1 MKKPSFLVDFSLLK
15 ENRDFRM
22 VFIARLVSILA
33 LGLMMVA
40 VPIQVHDMTHS
51 TFAVGLIMALDGT
64 GMFIGLLLGGVL
76 ADRYER
82 KALILF
88 ARCTCGVGFIAM
100 TFNAMLPEPSLIV
113 LYILSLWNGF
123 FAALGVTALMACMQ
137 VIVGRENIP
146 SAAALSMFTVRAGM
160 VLSPAIGGFIIAV
173 GQVSWNYGLAAVGTF
188 LTLLPLLKLPKMRA
202 EVQKDETPW
211 QSLTIG
217 VKFLFQHRLVGS
229 VVALGT
235 LETLATAVKVMFPV
249 LAFDVY
255 GGTATEA
262 GLLYSAMPLGA
273 MFGALTSGWVN
284 QSDKPGMIMV
294 WSTLGVFISI
304 VGIGY
309 VHHYLLLLAVLVV
322 FGYLGSVTKIIQYSL
337 VQGHTPNHLM
347 GRVSSLWTAQDVSG
361 HSIGAL
367 GLGALG
373 KVMAPGASILAF
385 GLGAFGIGSVMA
397 IGFATLRKTAM
408 FDPKLTPIKNE
419 SS

>member
-1 MKKPSFLVDFSLLK
+1 MKKSSFLVDFSLLK

-22 VFIARLVSILA
+22 VFIARLVSVLA

-51 TFAVGLIMALDGT
+51 TFAVGLIMALDGC

-82 KALILF
+82 KRLILL
-88 ARCTCGVGFIAM
+88 ARGICGVGFVFM
-100 TFNAMLPEPSLIV
+100 TLNAMLPDPSLIV
-113 LYILSLWNGF
+113 LYFLSLWNGF

-160 VLSPAIGGFIIAV
+160 VLSPAIGGLIIAT
-173 GQVSWNYGLAAVGTF
+173 GEVSWNYGIAAAITF
-188 LTLLPLLKLPKMRA
+188 LTLLPLLQLPKMRA

-217 VKFLFQHRLVGS
+217 VKFLFKHKLVGS

-235 LETLATAVKVMFPV
+235 LETLATAVKVMFPT
-249 LAFDVY
+249 LALDVY
-255 GGTATEA
+255 HGTPTEA
-262 GLLYSAMPLGA
+262 GLLYAAMPLGA
-273 MFGALTSGWVN
+273 MFGALMSGWVN
-284 QSDKPGMIMV
+284 QSEKPGLIMV
-294 WSTLGVFISI
+294 WSTLGVFVTIAAM
-304 VGIGY
+304 GY
-309 VHHYLLLLAVLVV
+309 VHHYWLLLAVLVV

-373 KVMAPGASILAF
+373 KVMAPTASILAF
-385 GLGAFGIGSVMA
+385 GLGALGIGTVLSLTF
-397 IGFATLRKTAM
+397 GTLRRTPM
-408 FDPKLTPIKNE
+408 FDPDLAPAKGK
-419 SS
+419 S